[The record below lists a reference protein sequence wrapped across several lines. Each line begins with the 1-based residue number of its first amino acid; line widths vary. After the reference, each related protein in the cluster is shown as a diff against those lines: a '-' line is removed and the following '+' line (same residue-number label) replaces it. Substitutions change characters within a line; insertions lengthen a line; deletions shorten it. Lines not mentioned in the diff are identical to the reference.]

1 MIGYGRR
8 NLAAN
13 INDSS
18 WVLSPISAMATSK
31 AGVINASKGMNSREN
46 KKRWVVK

>member
-8 NLAAN
+8 SLAAST
-13 INDSS
+13 NDSN
-18 WVLSPISAMATSK
+18 WVLSPISARATSK

>member
-8 NLAAN
+8 SLAAST
-13 INDSS
+13 NDSN
-18 WVLSPISAMATSK
+18 WVLSPISARATSK
-31 AGVINASKGMNSREN
+31 AGVINASKEMNSREN